1 MELSEEDRAVLAH
14 VVVDVDEWVGNAIAV
29 VGEIAVTDKID
40 AYRAEYLQAVELPGY
55 KVRAERD
62 ESITELSEDIL

>member
-1 MELSEEDRAVLAH
+1 MELSEEDLAVLAH
-14 VVVDVDEWVGNAIAV
+14 VVVNVDEWVGNAIAV

-40 AYRAEYLQAVELPGY
+40 AYRAEYLQAVQLPGY

-62 ESITELSEDIL
+62 EGITARSEDIL

>member
-14 VVVDVDEWVGNAIAV
+14 VVVNVDEWVGNAIAV

-40 AYRAEYLQAVELPGY
+40 AYRAEYLQAVQLPGY
-55 KVRAERD
+55 KVRADRD
-62 ESITELSEDIL
+62 EGITERSEDIL

>member
-14 VVVDVDEWVGNAIAV
+14 VVVNVDEWVGNAIAV
-29 VGEIAVTDKID
+29 VGETAVTEKID
-40 AYRAEYLQAVELPGY
+40 AYRAEYLQAAQLPGY

-62 ESITELSEDIL
+62 ESITTLSEDIL

>member
-1 MELSEEDRAVLAH
+1 MELSEADRAVLAH
-14 VVVDVDEWVGNAIAV
+14 VVVNVNEWVGNAIAV
-29 VGEIAVTDKID
+29 VGETAVTEKID

-62 ESITELSEDIL
+62 ESITTLSEDIL

>member
-1 MELSEEDRAVLAH
+1 MDLSEEDRAVLAH
-14 VVVDVDEWVGNAIAV
+14 VVVNVDEWVGNAIAM
-29 VGEIAVTDKID
+29 VGETAVTDKID
-40 AYRAEYLQAVELPGY
+40 AYRTEYLQAVELPGY

>member
-14 VVVDVDEWVGNAIAV
+14 VVVNVDEWVENAIAV
-29 VGEIAVTDKID
+29 VGKTAVTDKID
-40 AYRAEYLQAVELPGY
+40 AYRAEYLRAVELPGY

-62 ESITELSEDIL
+62 ESITTLPEEIL

>member
-14 VVVDVDEWVGNAIAV
+14 VVVNVDEWVGNAIAV

-55 KVRAERD
+55 KVRADRD
-62 ESITELSEDIL
+62 ESITEPSEDLL